1 MIIDKYRY
9 NRLWE
14 ESTPA
19 MLKAKLFTKYSDVY
33 KQKTFYNVILEKK
46 NSIDVAIDLHHELI
60 DSNYSILDMEC
71 NVIKKDYI
79 KKLNKKLKLNHS
91 QDIKTI
97 DKSSM
102 EACINFVKDNIKEF
116 NALYNSNVKMNG
128 TSQDDANAIRLLK
141 KIYTQWS
148 GMNLKAATKNKKG
161 VATTYT
167 LDGEP
172 FYDHVKKLI
181 AAEEIV
187 YNIMTEDD

>member
-1 MIIDKYRY
+1 
-9 NRLWE
+9 
-14 ESTPA
+14 
-19 MLKAKLFTKYSDVY
+19 
-33 KQKTFYNVILEKK
+33 
-46 NSIDVAIDLHHELI
+46 
-60 DSNYSILDMEC
+60 
-71 NVIKKDYI
+71 
-79 KKLNKKLKLNHS
+79 
-91 QDIKTI
+91 
-97 DKSSM
+97 M
-102 EACINFVKDNIKEF
+102 EACIKFVKDNIKEF

-148 GMNLKAATKNKKG
+148 GMNLKAATKNKRG